1 MKLAAELCI
10 FFNVSL
16 SYTPSA
22 NRSSRVIS
30 TIFHCRPTDT
40 LTRLSSFA
48 SREKF
53 YKCNKYSTSGT
64 PVWTNKT
71 RHSHSFVQHPSIS
84 ALLYFNGP
92 QYPRSRPGQ
101 IIQCRVTCHI
111 FVTFHTPLWRL
122 PSFGVY
128 GSWGAIAHIT
138 TIAETKAKT
147 VRCLW
152 FQCIPPEP
160 PITNP
165 IFFAAL
171 HHHIGSIRCIHRR

>member
-128 GSWGAIAHIT
+128 GS
-138 TIAETKAKT
+138 
-147 VRCLW
+147 
-152 FQCIPPEP
+152 
-160 PITNP
+160 
-165 IFFAAL
+165 
-171 HHHIGSIRCIHRR
+171 